1 MSQPL
6 VISTNP
12 ILMNQLTQQ
21 NATTTTNTTNNTI
34 YQPQNQP
41 QSVQGVPIITL
52 HPNGSGIIHQGGQTV
67 VTTAQGMPILRP
79 PYGMVSQQGHPANMV
94 PIAQGQGVPVAPNS
108 NNIRHINQ
116 ANIIPFSGPNLVP
129 LAQGNNIVPMNQTQG
144 NEMIPMAGGAQA
156 NLVPIAQSNQT
167 SNVDQ
172 SRMPQNNVMPMG
184 QPGQVIPNSN
194 FMPLTSGTQQMQP
207 LQQQQIQE
215 KQSMQQPGQ
224 FKPDPHTC
232 MTSATD
238 VTPANTQPLVSPGP
252 PRLSPQQAKDLK
264 KMQSQTNIQK
274 AMQPTQ
280 NTYGQSTQK
289 GS

>member
-21 NATTTTNTTNNTI
+21 NATTTTNATNNTI

-67 VTTAQGMPILRP
+67 VTTSQGMPILRP
-79 PYGMVSQQGHPANMV
+79 PYGMVSQQGHNMV
-94 PIAQGQGVPVAPNS
+94 PIAQGQGVPLAPNS

-116 ANIIPFSGPNLVP
+116 ANIMPFGGPNLVP
-129 LAQGNNIVPMNQTQG
+129 LAQGNNMVPMNPNQG

-156 NLVPIAQSNQT
+156 TNLVPIAQSNQ
-167 SNVDQ
+167 SCNVDQ
-172 SRMPQNNVMPMG
+172 SRMSQNNVMPMG
-184 QPGQVIPNSN
+184 QPGQVISNSN
-194 FMPLTSGTQQMQP
+194 FMPLASGTQHIQP
-207 LQQQQIQE
+207 LQQITE
-215 KQSMQQPGQ
+215 KQQQPMQQPGQ
-224 FKPDPHTC
+224 FKTDPQTC

-264 KMQSQTNIQK
+264 KMQSQK
-274 AMQPTQ
+274 PMQLTQ